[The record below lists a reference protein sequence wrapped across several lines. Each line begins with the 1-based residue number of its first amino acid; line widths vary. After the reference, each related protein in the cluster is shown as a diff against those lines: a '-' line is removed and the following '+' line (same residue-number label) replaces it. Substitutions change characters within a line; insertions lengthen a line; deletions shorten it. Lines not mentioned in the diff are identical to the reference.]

1 MAEMEIKELSPRE
14 IAEIAVKALDS
25 KRARDIKLLY
35 VEEQTTLADYYVLA
49 TGNSITQI
57 QALSGEV
64 EHKLTEAGVA
74 VGHIEGH
81 GNGTWVLMD
90 YGCVAVHV
98 FSREA
103 RDFYNLDK
111 LWSDS
116 EQIDIAPIVTPE
128 DKDEN
133 KD

>member
-25 KRARDIKLLY
+25 KRAKDIKLLY
-35 VEEQTTLADYYVLA
+35 VEEQTVLADYYVLA
-49 TGNSITQI
+49 TGNSNTQI
-57 QALSGEV
+57 NALSGEV

-74 VGHIEGH
+74 VSHIEGH

-90 YGCVAVHV
+90 YGTVAVHI

-111 LWSDS
+111 LY
-116 EQIDIAPIVTPE
+116 
-128 DKDEN
+128 EN
-133 KD
+133 TTAVEE

>member
-25 KRARDIKLLY
+25 KRAKDIRLLY
-35 VEEQTTLADYYVLA
+35 VEQQTVLADYYVLA
-49 TGNSITQI
+49 TGNSNTQI
-57 QALSGEV
+57 RALSGEV
-64 EHKLTEAGVA
+64 EDKLAEAGVT

-81 GNGTWVLMD
+81 GNGSWVLMD

>member
-1 MAEMEIKELSPRE
+1 MADMEMKELSPRE

-25 KRARDIKLLY
+25 KRAKDIKLLH
-35 VEEQTTLADYYVLA
+35 VEEQTVLADYYVLA
-49 TGNSITQI
+49 TGNSNTQI
-57 QALSGEV
+57 NALSGEV

-74 VGHIEGH
+74 VSHIEGH

-90 YGCVAVHV
+90 YGCVAVHI

-116 EQIDIAPIVTPE
+116 ESIDITPIVTAE
-128 DKDEN
+128 DNNEKKD
-133 KD
+133 

>member
-1 MAEMEIKELSPRE
+1 MAEIEMKELSPRE

-25 KRARDIKLLY
+25 KRAKDIKLLY
-35 VEEQTTLADYYVLA
+35 VEKQTVLADYYVLA
-49 TGNSITQI
+49 TGNSNTQI
-57 QALSGEV
+57 NALSGEV

-74 VGHIEGH
+74 VSHIEGH

-90 YGCVAVHV
+90 YGTVAVHI

-116 EQIDIAPIVTPE
+116 EQIDITPIVTAE
-128 DKDEN
+128 DKEDN

>member
-1 MAEMEIKELSPRE
+1 MEEMENKELSPRE

-49 TGNSITQI
+49 TGNSNTQI

-111 LWSDS
+111 LWGDS
-116 EQIDIAPIVTPE
+116 ESIDITPIVTAE
-128 DKDEN
+128 DNNEKKD
-133 KD
+133 

>member
-1 MAEMEIKELSPRE
+1 MADMENKELSPRE

-25 KRARDIKLLY
+25 KRAKDLKLLY

-49 TGNSITQI
+49 TGNSNTQI
-57 QALSGEV
+57 RALSGEV
-64 EHKLTEAGVA
+64 EDKLAEAGVT

-81 GNGTWVLMD
+81 GNGSWVLMD

-116 EQIDIAPIVTPE
+116 EQIDIASIVTPE

>member
-1 MAEMEIKELSPRE
+1 MAEMEMKELSPRE

-25 KRARDIKLLY
+25 KRAKDIKLLY
-35 VEEQTTLADYYVLA
+35 VEKQTVLADYYVLA
-49 TGNSITQI
+49 TGNSNTQI
-57 QALSGEV
+57 NALSGEV

-74 VGHIEGH
+74 VSHIEGH

-90 YGCVAVHV
+90 YGTVAVHI

-116 EQIDIAPIVTPE
+116 EKIDITPIVTAE
-128 DKDEN
+128 DKEDN

>member
-1 MAEMEIKELSPRE
+1 MEMKELSPRE

-25 KRARDIKLLY
+25 KRAKDIKLLY
-35 VEEQTTLADYYVLA
+35 VEKQTVLADYYVLA
-49 TGNSITQI
+49 TGNSNTQI
-57 QALSGEV
+57 NALSGEV

-74 VGHIEGH
+74 VSHIEGY

-90 YGCVAVHV
+90 YGTVAVHI

-116 EQIDIAPIVTPE
+116 EQIDITPIVTAE
-128 DKDEN
+128 DKEDN